1 MRTLAEQPKTRKDV
15 TDRRRLVY
23 LREAKEVADR
33 FGVPLLELPGALKK
47 NFGPGLANAFEQYCT
62 YDTRSAA
69 NRFIASANG
78 SNK

>member
-1 MRTLAEQPKTRKDV
+1 MRTLVEQPRTRKDV
-15 TDRRRLVY
+15 PDRRRLVY

-33 FGVPLLELPGALKK
+33 FGVQLLELPGALKK

-62 YDTRSAA
+62 YDPRSAA

-78 SNK
+78 LNK